1 LAYNKSKFLNLNLKI
16 MTTQPQKHSIYESG
30 HGKNVANFNQL
41 ITLLITFAAKYSPT
55 NPLITIA
62 AMQTVYNNCY
72 NVMEQF
78 ATDLVTYVLS
88 VDARQDAYDLLAKYA
103 TRAVNMLKGSAATKR
118 QVDDAKATLK
128 KLRNQK
134 KKTIAQVPVTTTP
147 TLIPGDLG
155 TTDAGN
161 ETATKLKHSVSQ
173 LSFDNR
179 IIHFKDLIKLLSAI
193 PVYNPNEVDLK
204 IASLNTYVSSLQT
217 LNNNANITGSAV
229 QKNRISR
236 DELLYDPQ
244 TGLIEVA
251 REAKNY
257 VKGACG
263 ASSPEYKDVVKIK
276 FHDQK

>member
-1 LAYNKSKFLNLNLKI
+1 MKTK
-16 MTTQPQKHSIYESG
+16 TQKHNVYESG

-78 ATDLVTYVLS
+78 STDLVSYVLS
-88 VDARQDAYDLLAKYA
+88 VDARQDAYDLMASYA
-103 TRAVNMLKGSAATKR
+103 TRALNMLKGSGATPR
-118 QVDDAKATLK
+118 QIEDAKATVK
-128 KLRNQK
+128 KLRSQG
-134 KKTIAQVPVTTTP
+134 KKTIAQAPVQTTP
-147 TLIPGDLG
+147 ALTADELG
-155 TTDAGN
+155 KAPDAGS
-161 ETATKLKHSVSQ
+161 ELAKILKHSVSQ

-193 PVYNPNEVDLK
+193 PVYNPNETDLK
-204 IASLNTYVSSLQT
+204 IASLNTYTASLQT
-217 LNNNANITGSAV
+217 LNNNANVTGSAV

-236 DELLYDPQ
+236 DELLYDPK

-263 ASSPEYKDVVKIK
+263 ATSPEYKDVVKIK
-276 FHDQK
+276 FHDYK